1 MFLYIVH
8 VDAHNVVH
16 VDVPAPW
23 NIGFGLAHGHTVFED
38 MFSLR
43 NIMPGD
49 FVPIWNP
56 VQGRDI
62 AVADLQ
68 GFARGDFPQ
77 DDRNIILWI

>member
-16 VDVPAPW
+16 VYVSAPW
-23 NIGFGLAHGHTVFED
+23 NVGFGPTYGHAVFED
-38 MFSLR
+38 STAFR
-43 NIMPGD
+43 NIMPSD
-49 FVPIWNP
+49 LVPVWNP

-62 AVADLQ
+62 AIADLQ

-77 DDRNIILWI
+77 DDRNIIVWI